1 MGNSVNLC
9 YQAFKYTFIAKLST
23 DYIKELRTR
32 RLLGAYSLNL
42 KLEVLILETD
52 RIALFKGDLHRMYN
66 IPDADFRIHLNV
78 PIADIMEYTCPTI
91 DDLQVIIYFE

>member
-9 YQAFKYTFIAKLST
+9 YQAFKYTFITTLTT
-23 DYIKELRTR
+23 DHIKQLRTH
-32 RLLGAYSLNL
+32 RLLGAHSLNL

-52 RIALFKGDLHRMYN
+52 RIALFTDDLHRMYN

-78 PIADIMEYTCPTI
+78 PITDIMEYTCPTI
-91 DDLQVIIYFE
+91 ANLQVIIYFE